1 MRGRS
6 EAAVAAWLFAAAAC
20 GREEQAEGSAQ
31 RAAAAPATPGEGEG
45 EGGERARS
53 GDHAIT
59 PWGIY
64 RERQEDT
71 VRAAEDARR
80 AVQEEEAR
88 RVKAQVEREM
98 AELEAKADAM
108 EREARAARRATTPG
122 GSASTSTPD
131 PAPLSRSE
139 PAPAPMSRP
148 DPEPK
153 LLVAPPLGYTL
164 RTEAP
169 LSHQGPQP
177 KLEQRSVKRNAIT
190 DMDAWFLA
198 HGLSLP
204 TWEVPST
211 SPFFGRSPGS
221 SGDPLPAEVP
231 ATFLGNALG
240 TAIRGADRSI
250 AIYSAPGGVRGR
262 SVVVRDAFGDA
273 LGAFDLSAWPP
284 DQELHWAQA
293 EEGVLYLCTYHMTY
307 ASSTAGNNAFLT
319 AIALGTGELLW
330 QSEPLVCNTW
340 NFLLRDG
347 WIISGY
353 GFTAEP
359 DFLFVLDAKTG
370 EVATKKKLASG
381 PEVILEKAGT
391 LFVRTYDRDYEF
403 VMR

>member
-1 MRGRS
+1 M
-6 EAAVAAWLFAAAAC
+6 AAWLFVAAAAC
-20 GREEQAEGSAQ
+20 GREPQAEGSAGS
-31 RAAAAPATPGEGEG
+31 AAAASATPTAGAD
-45 EGGERARS
+45 GERARS

-64 RERQEDT
+64 RERQEEA

-80 AVQEEEAR
+80 TVQEEEAR
-88 RVKAQVEREM
+88 RVQAQVERER
-98 AELEAKADAM
+98 AELEAKAAAM
-108 EREARAARRATTPG
+108 EREAEAARRATTPG
-122 GSASTSTPD
+122 GSTSTPV
-131 PAPLSRSE
+131 PLSRSE

-153 LLVAPPLGYTL
+153 LLAAPPLGYTL

-177 KLEQRSVKRNAIT
+177 KLEPRSVKRNAIT
-190 DMDAWFLA
+190 DMDAWFLV

-204 TWEVPST
+204 TWEVTST
-211 SPFFGRSPGS
+211 SPFWGRSPGS
-221 SGDPLPAEVP
+221 SGDPLPPEVP
-231 ATFLGNALG
+231 TTLLGNALG

-250 AIYSAPGGVRGR
+250 AIYSAGTASGR

-284 DQELHWAQA
+284 DQELHWAA
-293 EEGVLYLCTYHMTY
+293 VEEGVLYLCTYHMTY

-381 PEVILEKAGT
+381 PEVILEKAGM
-391 LFVRTYDRDYEF
+391 LYVRTYDRDYQF

>member
-1 MRGRS
+1 MPAS
-6 EAAVAAWLFAAAAC
+6 
-20 GREEQAEGSAQ
+20 
-31 RAAAAPATPGEGEG
+31 AAPASEDAGRPATGN
-45 EGGERARS
+45 RAW
-53 GDHAIT
+53 T
-59 PWGIY
+59 PWGIA
-64 RERQEDT
+64 RERQEEA
-71 VRAAEDARR
+71 VQAEQEARR
-80 AVQEEEAR
+80 AMAEM
-88 RVKAQVEREM
+88 EREQ
-98 AELEAKADAM
+98 AELEAKAEAM
-108 EREARAARRATTPG
+108 ARAAEAEAMRRAGAPG
-122 GSASTSTPD
+122 GSASAIA
-131 PAPLSRSE
+131 PAPMSRAE

-153 LLVAPPLGYTL
+153 LLAAPPLGYTL

-177 KLEQRSVKRNAIT
+177 RLELRSVKRNAIT
-190 DMDAWFLA
+190 DVDAWFLA

-211 SPFFGRSPGS
+211 SPFGGRSPGS

-231 ATFLGNALG
+231 TTFMGHALG
-240 TAIRGADRSI
+240 TAIRGADHSI
-250 AIYSAPGGVRGR
+250 AIYSAGAVRGR
-262 SVVVRDAFGDA
+262 SVVVRDAFGES
-273 LGAFDLSAWPP
+273 LGAVDLSAWPP
-284 DQELHWAQA
+284 DQELHWAA
-293 EEGVLYLCTYHMTY
+293 VEDGVLFLCTYHMTY

-319 AIALGTGELLW
+319 AVALGTGELLW

-359 DFLFVLDAKTG
+359 DSLFVLDAKTG

-381 PEVILEKAGT
+381 PEVILEKGGT